1 MQDVSYLK
9 HAQLLMKTKQNSNLP
24 KKNVS
29 HYSDEIKG
37 FTVFTPWTPQTP
49 SGAQRVK
56 TKSYLWKSFL
66 LGI

>member
-1 MQDVSYLK
+1 MRQKTFFLPLK
-9 HAQLLMKTKQNSNLP
+9 NCNESITLFPEN
-24 KKNVS
+24 
-29 HYSDEIKG
+29 IG